1 METEFG
7 SIKNEVDTKYNKTCP
22 GAGVI
27 NDWAREGWNRSFG
40 REIKSK

>member
-1 METEFG
+1 MSNLLLLFFLLGNTTETEFG

-27 NDWAREGWNRSFG
+27 ND
-40 REIKSK
+40 